1 MINSS
6 VIHLTVLPI
15 VWQKSFSFYRLTI
28 LSKASKLQQPA
39 LGQAEEPS
47 VNVIDLAWMDM
58 NHVLCQLMKKM
69 QLKLDL
75 YKHHSTSTGLIPMC

>member
-1 MINSS
+1 
-6 VIHLTVLPI
+6 
-15 VWQKSFSFYRLTI
+15 
-28 LSKASKLQQPA
+28 LQQPA

-75 YKHHSTSTGLIPMC
+75 Y